1 MSEIVPAD
9 RIESIVGVKRHPFQH
24 VARAISAEQTVYIL
38 HADGC
43 AARLTHRPLTECRY
57 SRALDNGIDT
67 GVWRGWEDRPV
78 VVTVDVEGRLRPI
91 REAVPDDR
99 P

>member
-9 RIESIVGVKRHPFQH
+9 QIESIVGVKRSRDRHY
-24 VARAISAEQTVYIL
+24 ARAVSAEQTVYIL

-67 GVWRGWEDRPV
+67 SVWQGWEDRPV
-78 VVTVDVEGRLRPI
+78 VVIVDVEGRLRPT
-91 REAVPDDR
+91 AVAASR
-99 P
+99 